1 MQGFI
6 IKNNHQVMISDPAQN
21 SLSICNCFVN
31 LIGTSLVSNWN
42 WREGLTHT
50 FRASWYITRLGWA
63 LFPT

>member
-6 IKNNHQVMISDPAQN
+6 IKKNYNQVMIRDPAQN

-42 WREGLTHT
+42 WR
-50 FRASWYITRLGWA
+50 
-63 LFPT
+63 